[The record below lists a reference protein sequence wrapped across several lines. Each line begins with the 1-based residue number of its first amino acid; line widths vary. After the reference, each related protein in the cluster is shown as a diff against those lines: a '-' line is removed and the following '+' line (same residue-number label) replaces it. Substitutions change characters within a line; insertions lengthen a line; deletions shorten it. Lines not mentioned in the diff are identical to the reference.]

1 VFRLCR
7 QQGMTYDETA
17 ELLGISR
24 NAVKKH
30 MVRTMRILS
39 ESVETDLGISLTL
52 LLMMTIRL

>member
-1 VFRLCR
+1 
-7 QQGMTYDETA
+7 MTYDETA